1 VKPWCLPL
9 VAVLCTGC
17 RGEVSSDPP
26 VHLLG
31 DMDWQQK
38 FQAQERNAMFA
49 DGRAMRPLVPGTV
62 PQGALDEDDP
72 LRTGKQGEAF
82 LTSPPVTVDEALLR
96 RGQDR
101 FNIYCA
107 PCHDQSG
114 SGQGTVVKRGYPI
127 PIDLGSERARGLPD
141 GEIFN
146 VITNGVRNMPSYRKQ
161 IPLNDRWAI
170 VSWVR
175 VLQRS
180 QHAKLDDVPENQR
193 ANIAKESG
201 TP

>member
-1 VKPWCLPL
+1 MRRSLTL
-9 VAVLCTGC
+9 FALLAAGC

-31 DMDWQQK
+31 DMDWQPK
-38 FQAQERNAMFA
+38 FQAQERSTLFA
-49 DGRAMRPLVPGTV
+49 DGRAMRPLEPGTV
-62 PQGALDEDDP
+62 PQGAFDDSEVF
-72 LRTGKQGEAF
+72 RTGKEGDAYVA
-82 LTSPPVTVDEALLR
+82 LAPMKVDEVVMR

-101 FNIYCA
+101 FNIYCT

-114 SGQGTVVKRGYPI
+114 SGQGMVVKRGYP
-127 PIDLGSERARGLPD
+127 PPVDLTSERVRTMPD

-146 VITNGVRNMPSYRKQ
+146 VITHGVRNMPGYRKQ
-161 IPLNDRWAI
+161 IPVKDRWTI
-170 VSWVR
+170 VTWVR

-180 QHAKLDDVPENQR
+180 GNGHIEDVPDAQR
-193 ANIAKESG
+193 GNIAKESG